1 MAARANDAWKPSYP
15 SHRAIQNRNKQTS
28 LPRHTAKQC
37 LKTKFNLPVIY
48 FSFSELGIELTR
60 LPPWSTNALCVFV
73 EMHSAPPSHPPPLLS
88 VSRLDLLYLSVFS
101 LLFYFEGHPPR
112 SVCPWPILPRSLAL
126 LLAPALITHDELH
139 LSLVYLHSLLD
150 VLKPVFFH
158 VRFCQFVLAC
168 HDGCAPLCMSA
179 VSLMP

>member
-1 MAARANDAWKPSYP
+1 MAVRANDAWKLSYP
-15 SHRAIQNRNKQTS
+15 SHRAIQNRNNQTS
-28 LPRHTAKQC
+28 SPRHTAEQC

-73 EMHSAPPSHPPPLLS
+73 EMHSAPPRPPPPIPLLCCLFPGWTFYICLLS
-88 VSRLDLLYLSVFS
+88 PSSF
-101 LLFYFEGHPPR
+101 
-112 SVCPWPILPRSLAL
+112 ILKVTLRAQFVPDPSCLARSLSNYTWRVAPVPRL
-126 LLAPALITHDELH
+126 PALTPWCVEACV
-139 LSLVYLHSLLD
+139 S
-150 VLKPVFFH
+150 PCAF
-158 VRFCQFVLAC
+158 FCQFVLAC

>member
-1 MAARANDAWKPSYP
+1 MAVRANDAWKLSYP
-15 SHRAIQNRNKQTS
+15 SHRAIQNRNNQTS
-28 LPRHTAKQC
+28 SPRHTAEQC

-73 EMHSAPPSHPPPLLS
+73 EMHSATPLSPVLSPSSVVCFPDGLSIFVCFLPPLL
-88 VSRLDLLYLSVFS
+88 F
-101 LLFYFEGHPPR
+101 
-112 SVCPWPILPRSLAL
+112 WRSLSAL
-126 LLAPALITHDELH
+126 SLSLTHPACLTRSLSNYTWRVAPVPRLPALTPWCVEACV
-139 LSLVYLHSLLD
+139 S
-150 VLKPVFFH
+150 PCAF
-158 VRFCQFVLAC
+158 FCQFVLAC